1 MQIDKS
7 VRHCLYLALEMSEAC
22 RLRMFGIRINK
33 GLIIQAINY
42 IHHTNTLIT
51 MLQNHCDGLLML
63 HVMMNFVIMC

>member
-7 VRHCLYLALEMSEAC
+7 VGHCLYLALEMSEAC
-22 RLRMFGIRINK
+22 RLRMFGIRIIK
-33 GLIIQAINY
+33 GLIIQAIIY
-42 IHHTNTLIT
+42 IQHTHTVT